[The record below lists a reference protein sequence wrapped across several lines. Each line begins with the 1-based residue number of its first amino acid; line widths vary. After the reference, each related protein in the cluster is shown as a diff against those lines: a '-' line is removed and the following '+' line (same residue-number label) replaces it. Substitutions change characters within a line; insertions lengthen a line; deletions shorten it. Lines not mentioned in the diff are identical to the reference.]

1 MDKLSIRNYLVV
13 AVAGMFCWLN
23 ANIVSAQTATDLNC
37 SNCVGW
43 FEFTPSVQ
51 GHLIAQVNSID
62 QNRSDVAA
70 LEARVVAL
78 EALVATLQAGIVPNL
93 GTYLRI
99 GTHNGQPAALF
110 EAVNVMVVNGTGST
124 GGATNGVGNLI
135 VGYDEF
141 DGEPD
146 DNKSGSHNLVVG
158 DQHNYSSFGGLVAG
172 RQNSVLAAGATVS
185 GGQNN
190 TASGHTSSVSGG
202 ARNTASGDWSSVS
215 GGADDVAS
223 GIVAS
228 VSGGQNNTASGFVS
242 SVSGGNSNAAS
253 GSWSS
258 VSGGSANTAGGE
270 SSSVSGGG
278 ARVAAGVFDW
288 VAGALLEER

>member
-1 MDKLSIRNYLVV
+1 MDRLYIRNYFVV
-13 AVAGMFCWLN
+13 AVAGVFCWLN
-23 ANIVSAQTATDLNC
+23 AGVVSAQTATNLNC

-190 TASGHTSSVSGG
+190 TASG
-202 ARNTASGDWSSVS
+202 
-215 GGADDVAS
+215 
-223 GIVAS
+223 
-228 VSGGQNNTASGFVS
+228 FVS

-288 VAGALLEER
+288 VAGALFEER